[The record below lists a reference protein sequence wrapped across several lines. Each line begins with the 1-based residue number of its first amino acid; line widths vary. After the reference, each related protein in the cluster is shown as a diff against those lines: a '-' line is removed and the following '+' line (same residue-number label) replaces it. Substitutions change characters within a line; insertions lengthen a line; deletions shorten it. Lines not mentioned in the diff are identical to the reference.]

1 MKNNTDLFFKYL
13 DDQLSADEIN
23 EFELRL
29 IEDKDLKL
37 EFEKYAQVFQS
48 IKKTIEVDDRYFTTL
63 LPNSFKRIGK
73 NSQNYFGKL
82 SYILPLLII
91 GIFIIYL
98 FNMNTDKFE
107 EDLTSVSKLLETEEN
122 ISDKDLKNVLELNRY
137 SNLSDQILEIYFD
150 ENLEMDI
157 TLFEYLESNLSANEI
172 SNSFLVELSE
182 NELNTIYQEL
192 EKNNIVGEK

>member
-137 SNLSDQILEIYFD
+137 SNLSDQISEIYFD